1 MKILYLLIIINIGLT
16 LTSCTTTCY
25 RSNQAHKMIACNSSP
40 TKNPIRV
47 AFYTKQLP
55 SLPYSVLGKESI
67 PKYKGGNKRQEAHIR
82 DSMREIAAAMG
93 GDAVIDIK
101 HDDRS
106 ITGTVIAYQKENE
119 TEKKV
124 SS

>member
-16 LTSCTTTCY
+16 LTSCTQTCY
-25 RSNQAHKMIACNSSP
+25 RIKQDHKMISRSS
-40 TKNPIRV
+40 TSKSPIRV
-47 AFYTKQLP
+47 AFYTKKP
-55 SLPYSVLGKESI
+55 PTLPYSVLGKESI
-67 PKYKGGNKRQEAHIR
+67 PKYNSGGNKRQEAHIR

-101 HDDRS
+101 HDDKS
-106 ITGTVIAYQKENE
+106 ITGTVIAYQKENV
-119 TEKKV
+119 TEKV